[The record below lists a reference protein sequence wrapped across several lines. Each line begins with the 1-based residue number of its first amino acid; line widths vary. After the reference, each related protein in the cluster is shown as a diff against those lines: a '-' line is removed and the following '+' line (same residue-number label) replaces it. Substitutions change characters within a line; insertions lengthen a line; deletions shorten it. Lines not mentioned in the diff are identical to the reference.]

1 MSDTLAEN
9 KVVVN
14 IFGEDYPITG
24 VTDPS
29 YISRV
34 ADFVDARMKEAAG
47 GSRVHSRDRIAI
59 LAAMSLAST
68 VPVTTMSPFAV
79 RSPTVILRAEVLP
92 TRSTLSK
99 LVGDTAVA
107 VVAVDPSENRRP
119 VDGSVGMSP
128 D

>member
-1 MSDTLAEN
+1 MSDTRAEN

-47 GSRVHSRDRIAI
+47 DSRIRSRDRIAI
-59 LAAMSLAST
+59 LAAMSLASEL
-68 VPVTTMSPFAV
+68 MEANEHLAGSEGHFKSQAD
-79 RSPTVILRAEVLP
+79 SILARLEHEL
-92 TRSTLSK
+92 T
-99 LVGDTAVA
+99 
-107 VVAVDPSENRRP
+107 
-119 VDGSVGMSP
+119 
-128 D
+128 

>member
-1 MSDTLAEN
+1 MMSDTRGEN

-47 GSRVHSRDRIAI
+47 DNRIRSRDRIAI
-59 LAAMSLAST
+59 LAAMSLASELMESNEQLAGAT
-68 VPVTTMSPFAV
+68 DHFNSQAD
-79 RSPTVILRAEVLP
+79 SIL
-92 TRSTLSK
+92 TRLEHELS
-99 LVGDTAVA
+99 
-107 VVAVDPSENRRP
+107 
-119 VDGSVGMSP
+119 
-128 D
+128 

>member
-1 MSDTLAEN
+1 MMSDTRGEN

-47 GSRVHSRDRIAI
+47 DNRVRSRDRIAI
-59 LAAMSLAST
+59 LVAMSLASELMET
-68 VPVTTMSPFAV
+68 NERLAGAEHHFNSRAD
-79 RSPTVILRAEVLP
+79 SILTHLEHE
-92 TRSTLSK
+92 LS
-99 LVGDTAVA
+99 
-107 VVAVDPSENRRP
+107 
-119 VDGSVGMSP
+119 
-128 D
+128 

>member
-34 ADFVDARMKEAAG
+34 ADFVDARMKDAAG

-59 LAAMSLAST
+59 LAAMSLASEL
-68 VPVTTMSPFAV
+68 M
-79 RSPTVILRAEVLP
+79 EVKEQL
-92 TRSTLSK
+92 
-99 LVGDTAVA
+99 
-107 VVAVDPSENRRP
+107 
-119 VDGSVGMSP
+119 DGSQGQLNSQA
-128 D
+128 DSILARIENELS

>member
-34 ADFVDARMKEAAG
+34 ADFVDARMKDAAG
-47 GSRVHSRDRIAI
+47 SSRVHSRDRIAI
-59 LAAMSLAST
+59 LAAMSLASEL
-68 VPVTTMSPFAV
+68 M
-79 RSPTVILRAEVLP
+79 EVKEQL
-92 TRSTLSK
+92 
-99 LVGDTAVA
+99 
-107 VVAVDPSENRRP
+107 
-119 VDGSVGMSP
+119 DGSQGQLNSQA
-128 D
+128 DSILARIENELS

>member
-1 MSDTLAEN
+1 VNIGLKMSDTRAEN

-47 GSRVHSRDRIAI
+47 ASRVHSRDRIAI
-59 LAAMSLAST
+59 LAAMSLASEL
-68 VPVTTMSPFAV
+68 MEAKEQLAGSQDHFKSRADG
-79 RSPTVILRAEVLP
+79 ILTRLEAEL
-92 TRSTLSK
+92 
-99 LVGDTAVA
+99 A
-107 VVAVDPSENRRP
+107 
-119 VDGSVGMSP
+119 
-128 D
+128 